1 MAGNPDFNRLTSVTL
16 QKIVPKMEDN
26 IFTSTPWLYALTHFG
41 EVVTLPG
48 GTNIQQPL
56 MYAENRNIGSYA
68 GADPFLMDEDE
79 GTTAAVFDWK
89 QYGGTVRLKN
99 IEIAKNSGPQAIL
112 RIVENEVKRLEL
124 SIAEALDEM
133 FVVSDGTGNSS
144 KDWNGL
150 TNLVSDTVILG
161 GIDPAGA
168 GNEWWQS
175 EVTAV
180 SADLATFAPIRNAYL
195 TVSEGNDFISTILT
209 TQAIYAQIDVLFE
222 QRQRFMD
229 PAMANQGFETIKYH
243 NAPIF
248 FDRNVPTGVVY
259 GLNLKYFTLYK
270 LGPNW
275 FKFSDWM
282 EPINQDLIVKKVKL
296 YGNLAISNR
305 KRQFKLTGLTIPA

>member
-1 MAGNPDFNRLTSVTL
+1 MAGNPNFNRLTSVTL
-16 QKIVPKMEDN
+16 QKIIPKMEDN
-26 IFTSTPWLYALTHFG
+26 IFTSTPWLYALTNFG

-48 GTNIQQPL
+48 GTHIQQPL
-56 MYAENRNIGSYA
+56 MYAGTANHGSYA

-79 GTTAAVFDWK
+79 GTTAATFEWK

-124 SIAEALDEM
+124 SISEALDEM
-133 FVVSDGTGNSS
+133 FIVSNGQGNGG

-150 TNLVSDTVILG
+150 ANLVSDTVSLG
-161 GIDPAGA
+161 GIDPVAA
-168 GNEWWQS
+168 GNDWWKS
-175 EVTAV
+175 HVVAV
-180 SADLATFAPIRNAYL
+180 NADLTTFAPIRSAYL

-209 TQAIYAQIDVLFE
+209 TQALYAQIDVLFE

-229 PAMANQGFETIKYH
+229 PAMANQGFETIKFH

-248 FDRNVPTGVVY
+248 FDRNVPAGYVY

-282 EPINQDLIVKKVKL
+282 EPINQDLVVKKVKL
-296 YGNLAISNR
+296 YGQLAISNR
-305 KRQFKLTGLTIPA
+305 KRQFLLTGVTVAA

>member
-1 MAGNPDFNRLTSVTL
+1 MAGNPSFNRLTSVTL
-16 QKIVPKMEDN
+16 QKIIPKMEDN
-26 IFTSTPWLYALTHFG
+26 IFTSTPWLYALTNFG

-48 GTNIQQPL
+48 GTVIQQPL
-56 MYAENRNIGSYA
+56 MYAENKNHGSYS

-124 SIAEALDEM
+124 SISESLDEM
-133 FVVSDGTGNSS
+133 FITSNGTGNAS

-150 TNLVSDTVILG
+150 ANLVSDTVVLG
-161 GIDPAGA
+161 GIDPAAA
-168 GNEWWQS
+168 GNDWWKS
-175 EVTAV
+175 TVTTGVGAL
-180 SADLATFAPIRNAYL
+180 SSFAPIRDAYL

-209 TQAIYAQIDVLFE
+209 TQALYAKIDILFE

-229 PAMANQGFETIKYH
+229 PAMANQGFETIKFH

-248 FDRNVPTGVVY
+248 FDRNVPTGFIY

-296 YGNLAISNR
+296 YGNLTISNR
-305 KRQFKLTGLTIPA
+305 KRQFLLTGVT